1 MKKLLLFSLQILS
14 VGILLAQET
23 GINTTYNPKDFFL
36 PAFNPPASNVFRS
49 ANGTPGPMYWQ
60 NKADYV
66 IHATLSEKDTS
77 ITGDVT
83 ITYTNNSPD
92 ELDYVWLQ
100 LEQNLFTTTS
110 RGTSMATTSDSRFV
124 TKDFT
129 SGMEVSGVSLTYLGK
144 TYNGAT

>member
-1 MKKLLLFSLQILS
+1 
-14 VGILLAQET
+14 
-23 GINTTYNPKDFFL
+23 
-36 PAFNPPASNVFRS
+36 
-49 ANGTPGPMYWQ
+49 MYWQ

-92 ELDYVWLQ
+92 DLDYLWLQ
-100 LEQNLFTTTS
+100 LEQNLFTITS
-110 RGTSMATTSDSRFV
+110 KGTSMATTSDSRFV

-129 SGMEVSGVSLTYLGK
+129 SGMEVSGVSITHLGK
-144 TYNGAT
+144 TYTVQPRLMIPVCNSGSTSL